1 MNKKLDKKLFDR
13 FSFFHP
19 EKSLM
24 ESLMGFG
31 FECNDGWFDIIYSLC
46 EEVEKAAKDIKDFE
60 VLQVK
65 EKFGSLRFYT
75 NFSNEEISKLIIEAM
90 NKSHKTCEICGK
102 VGTLCS
108 KNNWVKTLC
117 EEHMKEF
124 KYKLTRD

>member
-1 MNKKLDKKLFDR
+1 MNKELEKKLFDR
-13 FSFFHP
+13 FSFFKP
-19 EKSLM
+19 KKSLM

-31 FECNDGWFDIIYSLC
+31 FDCDDGWFDIIYSLC
-46 EEVEKAAKDIKDFE
+46 EEVEKLVKDIKEFE
-60 VLQVK
+60 VIQVK
-65 EKFGSLRFYT
+65 EKFGGLRFYT
-75 NFSNEEISKLIIEAM
+75 NFSNDEIHKLVGEAM
-90 NKSHKTCEICGK
+90 KKSQRTCEICGK